1 MHFEVAAK
9 VRTAEKKAKYRQFEE
24 GSRNIS
30 IPFIMEATGGF
41 SSSAVKVINKLMA
54 YYEEKGKWTEQLER
68 HTLMAEISSV
78 QIKLSATQRR

>member
-1 MHFEVAAK
+1 MQRVQKLTPSKLEQAAKEILVAAK

-30 IPFIMEATGGF
+30 IPFTMEARGF

-54 YYEEKGKWTEQLER
+54 YYEDKGKWTEQRSGML
-68 HTLMAEISSV
+68 
-78 QIKLSATQRR
+78 